1 MAQSGTTWKLN
12 SIHNFE
18 QVVSV
23 GLLRVDIAQGKMTVT
38 LHFILGGLKKWHTA
52 ALDDQVKTTACLQ
65 VKQFR
70 LYFPSHSLFLW

>member
-23 GLLRVDIAQGKMTVT
+23 GLLQVDIAQGKMTESRY
-38 LHFILGGLKKWHTA
+38 IL
-52 ALDDQVKTTACLQ
+52 
-65 VKQFR
+65 F
-70 LYFPSHSLFLW
+70 